1 MAPIPG
7 LLYVTMQPKPSS
19 PTPNSTTDLNGPGKG
34 LPEWVAL
41 YDITDTAELTKDTYT
56 RLRTPAVKSQREKD
70 VMAQIAVDR
79 RTFDFVE
86 SRQAE
91 SFRPLEDLDVEE
103 EEGARCEHIKML
115 SKVPGWLR
123 TRRYVTSSIDEKDET
138 EYLALH
144 EYAPE
149 NGLGGEEFKAAT
161 STKWTDEV
169 MANVVREKRR
179 RVYKSYYIF
188 GPAPRDLAPLSSPD
202 ATPFSSPDGLT
213 KTFTASGDAGPA
225 IESYVTTKDGVMLPY
240 RLEGSSEPDAPLI
253 LLSNSILVVW
263 GIWDGFVAS
272 FLSTAEGKRYR
283 ILRYSTRGRSKNA
296 GDQPVTLDVLA
307 SDVITLLDAFRVR
320 KAAALIGVSLGG
332 ATVLNTA
339 LKYPGRVAYFVACD
353 TNAVA
358 PESNRKAWGER
369 IAMAEKEAAREAGE
383 RVVGEQLAEATV
395 RRWFVE
401 ESYDKGS
408 MEKEI
413 ERVKTMV
420 RTNSLEGFKKSV
432 VALYAYDV
440 REEMKE
446 SKVKGAFVVGGG
458 DGVLPKTMKQMAA
471 DYGNGAESS
480 KKQDGKVRQ
489 WQCETCQAVNYLDEV
504 HIPKLHL
511 NSAILTPTQNGQI
524 TDPPAI
530 QTPTGVQFAQ
540 PVLRSTSPELSAP
553 ADNLFCSTCL
563 KNQHILTTALASYLP
578 PPSDPRYREFED
590 AAAEYRNKL
599 ERRYPQVCA
608 DCAPRVERR
617 IRAAGYAA
625 KTDHLRRMMAKTQGG
640 GTRSG
645 KGKLTWRDVVLLL
658 AGVAWWTSLA
668 GQLAWDLLGALVS
681 LDRDVG
687 LRPEDSWVDVAAC
700 VWQAVRYKEVERS
713 CFAWSTY
720 HAGVALALG
729 VVSCWWNNKLRAK
742 LQEPSGRLGG
752 LSEHLRLQ
760 AVVLIV
766 RAASIWMLHEPE
778 DVSLSLAVFRAAHLF
793 MVVFMVMTTFVSAR
807 LVKIDHTPLVSF
819 QDSVGSLLP
828 EQQQPAGDASA
839 DPLDLFSAL
848 PDASK
853 TPLKQSSAYIR
864 PFPINNLAGPTPS
877 SQLLDSLATPSTARR
892 SSAHS
897 IASTI
902 TATETDYDPDNAME
916 WTPTKPSDFGSS
928 FSSSFSFPSQQH
940 RKPLFQP
947 SKPGQLSALDA
958 ARNTITTQSPF
969 HGTLPPRPSPPPTNS
984 AIRRNTTSS
993 DRHRCRNSK
1002 SFDLPPAV
1010 TGRRRGA
1017 PELAEGKLR
1026 LREEMLDTGLEGL
1039 FSSVFSLGEAQAP
1052 EPRVEGVTAVGE
1064 RGEGAVTSGWDKRWA
1079 VGLAA
1084 AVAMAALGVM
1094 GSVGKEWWKARGGW
1108 WIRHWALIF
1117 DLEFGLEY
1125 CGLWESDLLKRQ
1137 HSLALGSS
1145 KTSPSGSLWQE
1156 LYEYVK
1162 E

>member
-1 MAPIPG
+1 MP
-7 LLYVTMQPKPSS
+7 
-19 PTPNSTTDLNGPGKG
+19 
-34 LPEWVAL
+34 
-41 YDITDTAELTKDTYT
+41 
-56 RLRTPAVKSQREKD
+56 
-70 VMAQIAVDR
+70 
-79 RTFDFVE
+79 
-86 SRQAE
+86 
-91 SFRPLEDLDVEE
+91 
-103 EEGARCEHIKML
+103 
-115 SKVPGWLR
+115 
-123 TRRYVTSSIDEKDET
+123 
-138 EYLALH
+138 
-144 EYAPE
+144 
-149 NGLGGEEFKAAT
+149 
-161 STKWTDEV
+161 
-169 MANVVREKRR
+169 
-179 RVYKSYYIF
+179 
-188 GPAPRDLAPLSSPD
+188 
-202 ATPFSSPDGLT
+202 
-213 KTFTASGDAGPA
+213 
-225 IESYVTTKDGVMLPY
+225 
-240 RLEGSSEPDAPLI
+240 
-253 LLSNSILVVW
+253 
-263 GIWDGFVAS
+263 
-272 FLSTAEGKRYR
+272 
-283 ILRYSTRGRSKNA
+283 
-296 GDQPVTLDVLA
+296 
-307 SDVITLLDAFRVR
+307 TLLRRNLTCFYC
-320 KAAALIGVSLGG
+320 G
-332 ATVLNTA
+332 
-339 LKYPGRVAYFVACD
+339 
-353 TNAVA
+353 
-358 PESNRKAWGER
+358 NR
-369 IAMAEKEAAREAGE
+369 
-383 RVVGEQLAEATV
+383 
-395 RRWFVE
+395 
-401 ESYDKGS
+401 
-408 MEKEI
+408 
-413 ERVKTMV
+413 
-420 RTNSLEGFKKSV
+420 
-432 VALYAYDV
+432 
-440 REEMKE
+440 
-446 SKVKGAFVVGGG
+446 
-458 DGVLPKTMKQMAA
+458 
-471 DYGNGAESS
+471 SS

-969 HGTLPPRPSPPPTNS
+969 HGTLPPAPLAPAHKLRNPPKHNVFRQTPLSKQRDFFSRMMLGKPAS
-984 AIRRNTTSS
+984 ATSADTTANGDDGPDDARRNP
-993 DRHRCRNSK
+993 
-1002 SFDLPPAV
+1002 FDLPPAV

-1094 GSVGKEWWKARGGW
+1094 GSVGKEWWKARGGGG
-1108 WIRHWALIF
+1108 
-1117 DLEFGLEY
+1117 GLDI
-1125 CGLWESDLLKRQ
+1125 GL
-1137 HSLALGSS
+1137 
-1145 KTSPSGSLWQE
+1145 
-1156 LYEYVK
+1156 
-1162 E
+1162 